1 MLNYARTQAVPTC
14 GRRQSAFA
22 LATLIAAITIALLA
36 FVGSGTPAYAQTMV
50 PTTTVELTTSTVL
63 ASTSALTTTGELTTS
78 NALTTTIAPLP
89 TVALDANG
97 FPADAAKVTPTQLY
111 RTPSRYLNR
120 EVTFSCVVSTFA
132 KDSAGD
138 VTAVNCNGADDTSAV
153 LQVDISSFDVTKI
166 NPNDTVWF
174 YGVCVGAFAGT
185 NAFGGQ
191 VTETGVRATYVND
204 VTSGYQVSA
213 GNPAG
218 SVAQSSSVAPG
229 TPAATASSTINVRA
243 GPGVDFPVVG
253 QVQAGQQ
260 VTITAKNGDATWWQ
274 VNLGTQAGWVA
285 ASVVST
291 SGPVDQVPLASNIPT
306 PPPAPPTQLPAPA
319 APALSKEKPTQELMV
334 GIWGIK
340 LYDVKRAK
348 AVYFFDQATLAQG
361 TYLIPLVSIRS
372 TGSGTAEPADNLDF
386 YLQDDAGNTYAF
398 DDTNNAVLGAAWQFN
413 AGHLYDDINPG
424 LSLGIALPFD
434 VPPSMGDVWLRVNED
449 PSFAMYLGNVSQ
461 MKESK

>member
-1 MLNYARTQAVPTC
+1 V
-14 GRRQSAFA
+14 
-22 LATLIAAITIALLA
+22 
-36 FVGSGTPAYAQTMV
+36 V

-63 ASTSALTTTGELTTS
+63 TSTSALTTTGELTTS

-111 RTPSRYLNR
+111 RTPSRYLNK

-153 LQVDISSFDVTKI
+153 LQVDISSFDVTRI
-166 NPNDTVWF
+166 NLNDTVWF
-174 YGVCVGAFAGT
+174 YGVCVGAFSGT

-191 VTETGVRATYVND
+191 VMETGVRATYVND

-229 TPAATASSTINVRA
+229 TPAVTAGSTINVRA
-243 GPGVDFPVVG
+243 GPGVGYPVVG
-253 QVQAGQQ
+253 QMQAGQQ
-260 VTITAKNGDATWWQ
+260 VTITAKNSDATWWQ
-274 VNLGTQAGWVA
+274 VNLGTLAGWVA

-291 SGPVDQVPLASNIPT
+291 SGPVDQVPLASNLPT
-306 PPPAPPTQLPAPA
+306 PPPAAPTLPPAPSP
-319 APALSKEKPTQELMV
+319 APLSKVRPTQEFMV
-334 GIWGIK
+334 GSWGIK

-348 AVYFFDQATLAQG
+348 AVYFFDQPRYAQG
-361 TYLIPLVSIRS
+361 TYLIPLVSLRNTS
-372 TGSGTAEPADNLDF
+372 SGTAKPSDSLDF
-386 YLQDDAGNTYAF
+386 YLQDTAGNTYQF
-398 DDTNNAVLGAAWQFN
+398 DDTDDSVLGAASEFN

-424 LSLGIALPFD
+424 LSLGIALPVD
-434 VPPSMGDVWLRVNED
+434 VPPDLGDVWLCVSQD
-449 PSFAMYLGNVSQ
+449 PTVAMYLGNVSQ